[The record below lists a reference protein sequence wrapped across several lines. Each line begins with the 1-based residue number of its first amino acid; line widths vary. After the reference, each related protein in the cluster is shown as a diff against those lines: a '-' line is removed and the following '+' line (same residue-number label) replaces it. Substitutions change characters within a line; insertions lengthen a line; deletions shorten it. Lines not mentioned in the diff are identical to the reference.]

1 MKITNKH
8 TGHSFNLN
16 AKEAANFFYV
26 KNSRGEFIN
35 TSDDYNIKD
44 DEEIMSK
51 FEFFLLCTSMVGLFI
66 GSILL
71 YIHLNY

>member
-8 TGHSFNLN
+8 TGHSFNLSP
-16 AKEAANFFYV
+16 KEVANFFYV

-35 TSDDYNIKD
+35 TSEDYNIHD
-44 DEEIMSK
+44 DKEIMTK

-66 GSILL
+66 GSFLL
-71 YIHLNY
+71 HIHLNY